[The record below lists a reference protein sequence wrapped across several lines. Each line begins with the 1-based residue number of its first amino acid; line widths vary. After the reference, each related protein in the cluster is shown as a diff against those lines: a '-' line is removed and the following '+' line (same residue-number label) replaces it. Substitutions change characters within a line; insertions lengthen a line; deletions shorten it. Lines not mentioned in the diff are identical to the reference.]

1 MIDFAEEYTLT
12 EQDEYEDEYEEEEYE
27 EEYEDDPL
35 AEAVYMT
42 MIEYYRQYFDE
53 GPPVMQ
59 MRGGPFQQARLM
71 LKAIERGSPIAGDE
85 ICWPSDPETL
95 I

>member
-1 MIDFAEEYTLT
+1 MIDFSEEYALI
-12 EQDEYEDEYEEEEYE
+12 DEYED
-27 EEYEDDPL
+27 EYEDDPL

-42 MIEYYRQYFDE
+42 MIEFYRQRFHNQ

-59 MRGGPFQQARLM
+59 MRGGPLEQASLM
-71 LKAIERGSPIAGDE
+71 LHAIDRGEAIRDDE
-85 ICWPSDPETL
+85 VYWPEPGAL